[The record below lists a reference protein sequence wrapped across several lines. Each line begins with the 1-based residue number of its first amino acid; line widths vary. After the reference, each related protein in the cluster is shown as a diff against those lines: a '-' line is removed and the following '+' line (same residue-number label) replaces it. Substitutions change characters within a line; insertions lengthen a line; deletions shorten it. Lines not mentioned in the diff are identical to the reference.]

1 MSTSIKDPYLDFNGN
16 VKSTIN
22 ILEAI
27 RLYSKTSLIFA
38 SSNIVYGDLTIFH
51 TKKQKR
57 FQIKKFSRFF

>member
-27 RLYSKTSLIFA
+27 DCIL
-38 SSNIVYGDLTIFH
+38 
-51 TKKQKR
+51 KKHH
-57 FQIKKFSRFF
+57 